1 MHLTFKFKGLMKKSL
16 LITLLG
22 VFVAAATFAQ
32 EETRNLASF
41 SEVSAQEGISV
52 YLKKGS
58 NESARVVIN
67 GGNVSLDQVLTDVS
81 GDRLKI
87 HLEDKRGWNNRN
99 VDVDVYVTY
108 KSLEGL
114 SASSAASIE
123 AQDVIEANGD
133 FDVDVSSAGDVIAK
147 IVGIDELEVEA
158 SSAGDADLE
167 VEADEIDA
175 NVSSSGGI
183 EIRGI
188 ARVQDIEASSSGDYE
203 GFNLKTKE
211 ADASASSGGSIEVN
225 VSEKIRARASSGGS
239 VRYEGNPSYVN
250 ADSSS
255 GGRVK
260 KS

>member
-1 MHLTFKFKGLMKKSL
+1 MKKSF

-22 VFVAAATFAQ
+22 ICVAATAFAQ
-32 EETRNLASF
+32 EETRNLSSF
-41 SEVSAQEGISV
+41 SEVSAHEGISV
-52 YLKKGS
+52 YLSEGN

-67 GGNVSLDQVLTDVS
+67 GGNVDLEDVMTEVS

-87 HLEDKRGWNNRN
+87 HIRDRKGWNNRN
-99 VDVDVYVTY
+99 VDVDVFVKY
-108 KSLEGL
+108 KSLRGL
-114 SASSAASIE
+114 RASSAASIE
-123 AQDVIEANGD
+123 AEDVIKANGD
-133 FDVDVSSAGDVIAK
+133 FDVDVSSAGDVKAK
-147 IVGIDELEVEA
+147 ITGIDELEVDA

-167 VEADEIDA
+167 VEADEIEA

-183 EIRGI
+183 EISGI

-203 GFNLKTKE
+203 GYDLKSEE
-211 ADASASSGGSIEVN
+211 AEASASSGGSIEVN

-239 VRYEGNPSYVN
+239 VRYEGDPKYVN

>member
-1 MHLTFKFKGLMKKSL
+1 MKKSII
-16 LITLLG
+16 ITLIG

-32 EETRNLASF
+32 EETRNLSAF

-52 YLKKGS
+52 YLSKGS
-58 NESARVVIN
+58 SETARIVIN
-67 GGNVSLDQVLTDVS
+67 GGNVDLDEVLTDIS

-87 HLEDKRGWNNRN
+87 HLEDRKGWNNRN

-108 KSLEGL
+108 KSTLRAL
-114 SASSAASIE
+114 KASSAASIKAE
-123 AQDVIEANGD
+123 GVIEADGD
-133 FDVDVSSAGDVIAK
+133 FDVDVSSAGDIKAK

-158 SSAGDADLE
+158 SSAGDAKLE
-167 VEADEIDA
+167 VEANEIEA
-175 NVSSSGGI
+175 NVSSAGGI
-183 EIRGI
+183 EISGI
-188 ARVQDIEASSSGDYE
+188 AKMQDIKASSSGDYE
-203 GFNLKTKE
+203 GYDLESEE
-211 ADASASSGGSIEVN
+211 AEASASSGGSIEVN
-225 VSEKIRARASSGGS
+225 VKEKIRARASSGGS